1 MLKEF
6 LFLKKEDNIRITPY
20 FTICI
25 FPFYLLS
32 RSLFINLAVIL
43 IDTFFIIEIYKKG
56 YSLDDKQK
64 NN

>member
-1 MLKEF
+1 MLKKI

-25 FPFYLLS
+25 FPFCLLS

-43 IDTFFIIEIYKKG
+43 IDTFFIIEIYKRDT
-56 YSLDDKQK
+56 L
-64 NN
+64 